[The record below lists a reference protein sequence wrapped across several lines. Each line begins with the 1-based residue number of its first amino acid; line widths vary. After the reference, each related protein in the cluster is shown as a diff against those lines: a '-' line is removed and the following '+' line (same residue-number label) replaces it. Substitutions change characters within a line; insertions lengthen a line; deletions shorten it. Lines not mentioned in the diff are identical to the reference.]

1 MLAPSAPGRPGNAHG
16 VGSEPAQPTAGWY
29 DATGLSGGA
38 ASSPAAAASGPAPDV
53 DGHPA
58 AGRPPLR
65 SSRPPGPH
73 ERVPR
78 TLDSSP
84 TAQAP
89 GAACAHSDG
98 GTAPSVS
105 AAAVRP
111 SDDAVRA
118 PVKAPGRPSSHER
131 TTTALGQS
139 QGASETADL
148 SRSDQLSPSG
158 SGPTRPADAPHL
170 AAGRPPSRSSRPP
183 APHERATEAPGPGL
197 PSSEVAATGHLS
209 QPFHTVSGFYD
220 EEDAIP
226 SVVCAATE
234 AATGAATEAAAGP
247 PTDPRGCSNTET
259 CKFLLDSAH
268 GSQRLRTLFD
278 TGASINIMSS
288 SVARRLGVLRF
299 AHQIRH
305 ESQAKQLVGA
315 YNGTLRTWL
324 ALHNLQVSQP
334 EGLVP
339 IPPASEVWVA
349 PGELPG
355 GIDLILGQPYL
366 TDQRASLNYNTEE
379 LRLFWPPTKN
389 SRGRTTHGP
398 PAPRLQRL
406 TCHRHDNSS
415 DLDWCFSLSSFRHFY
430 KKHVK
435 AQDDG
440 FAGAIYVSTT
450 NWNALQTLFG
460 DTHAADQA
468 MAVATTGCE
477 LPGTHPRDTSQT
489 PGATPAD
496 PADVLQTSSDS
507 LASYVAALPPDVQ
520 PEARDAVERILGTF
534 GALFLG
540 RDEPLP
546 TRDPDRPWP
555 ADAHARIPLID
566 PAGKP
571 PSLPLRRMSP
581 DKLRLLYEDMA
592 KLIDNGI
599 IRLSSSP
606 FGAPV
611 LYACSPSTGK
621 RRLCIDY
628 RMLNDLTVK
637 DTTPLPTIADLLAI
651 VGSKKATYFSVLDL
665 KAGYHQ
671 IPMAAADIHKTAF
684 KTRYGLFEFLVMP
697 FGLTNAPATF
707 SRVMNSLL
715 MPFLDDFVVA
725 YLDDILVFS
734 ETLEQH
740 EVHLQQVLGV
750 LENNGM
756 SLNLEKCKLFRN
768 EVTFLNFQLK
778 GGTVTVVPAYVE
790 ALRQFV
796 ATPPS
801 DKTGVRRFLGV
812 VNFYRQ
818 FIEKFAD
825 IAEPLIA
832 LTRGRVTFT
841 WTKHCQRAVEALV
854 DRLSTGPILRL
865 PEDEPYLVYTDASDV
880 AIGACL
886 MQRDNVSRKPMPIA
900 YFSRTL
906 QGAERRYAAFD
917 RELLAVLHAI
927 EHFRPHLE
935 SRSDT
940 VVFTDH
946 KPLVE
951 AIKAKDLSTN
961 DRHARW
967 ITRITSF
974 RVTVA
979 YVPGE
984 ENRVADFLS
993 RPPDTYVRLAPPGPP
1008 PAPAEQR
1015 DPHLDVV
1022 FLLPAVSQPARQNV
1036 LSEPSETDLSL
1047 MFRAATAHCEFYRA
1061 ALAARGSKVPNASE
1075 LNKQFFG
1082 VRFNELK
1089 VCPTTGFLFRLKPE
1103 REGLQHR
1110 QYIVPD
1116 DRDLRQR
1123 ILTEMHTTAFTGG
1136 HLGRDKL
1143 FQRIAQ
1149 TFWWPTMH
1157 ADAADF
1163 VKSCSVCQAVKPS
1176 NRATPGLLKPIPIPD
1191 RPMQCITMDFVGPL
1205 PRTPRQHEYVLTVV
1219 DRMSKFMLLLPLRD
1233 ITVESTVRALQRHYV
1248 AIWGLPANIV
1258 TDRGP
1263 QFMTNLWK
1271 TLWQALGTSLSFTA
1285 PYHPQADG
1293 QSERMNR
1300 TWKDMLRAFADREA
1314 RGTWDLLLPSIQHA
1328 FNSSVHAGSKTS
1340 PFEVLFGYASRVP
1353 ATIGFPQPTETVYLH
1368 AMEVYRK
1375 QAHRFLADYQKAMK
1389 ASADRHRRDVKYQV
1403 GDRVLVDATKQH
1415 LTDARGNPR
1424 HKLDGMWWGPYT
1436 VTEVWDRNPNAV
1448 RVDFDPT
1455 TTKAKHSVINVS
1467 HLRPFHGSHDREVD
1481 DAFSRLLTRSMAE
1494 ASGHASN
1501 DLANHR
1507 SLAASPAMRARASPP
1522 SAPSTSHTSHA
1533 SHASHASHTSHNS
1546 RTTPHPSRPSVM
1558 SSPPSS
1564 DWQSIT
1570 FDTNLLD
1577 GSSLST

>member
-1 MLAPSAPGRPGNAHG
+1 
-16 VGSEPAQPTAGWY
+16 V
-29 DATGLSGGA
+29 
-38 ASSPAAAASGPAPDV
+38 
-53 DGHPA
+53 
-58 AGRPPLR
+58 
-65 SSRPPGPH
+65 
-73 ERVPR
+73 
-78 TLDSSP
+78 
-84 TAQAP
+84 
-89 GAACAHSDG
+89 DG

-197 PSSEVAATGHLS
+197 PSSEVDATGHLTK
-209 QPFHTVSGFYD
+209 PFHTISGFYD
-220 EEDAIP
+220 ENDTIP
-226 SVVCAATE
+226 SVVCAAATE
-234 AATGAATEAAAGP
+234 AATEAAAGSP
-247 PTDPRGCSNTET
+247 ADTRGLSNTET

-268 GSQRLRTLFD
+268 GSHHFRTLFD
-278 TGASINIMSS
+278 TGASISIMSS
-288 SVARRLGVLRF
+288 SVARRLGILKF
-299 AHQIRH
+299 AHQVRH
-305 ESQAKQLVGA
+305 ESQAKRLVGA
-315 YNGTLRTWL
+315 YNGTLRTWVSV
-324 ALHNLQVSQP
+324 HNLKVSQP
-334 EGLVP
+334 DGFVP
-339 IPPASEVWVA
+339 IPNAREVWVA

-366 TDQRASLNYNTEE
+366 TEQRASLDYDAEE
-379 LRLFWPPTKN
+379 LRLFWPPPSRN
-389 SRGRTTHGP
+389 SSKDSTARGA
-398 PAPRLQRL
+398 PARRLQRL

-415 DLDWCFSLSSFRHFY
+415 DMDWCFSLSSFLHFY
-430 KKHVK
+430 NKEVK
-435 AQDDG
+435 GQNEG
-440 FAGAIYVSTT
+440 FAGAIYVTAAD
-450 NWNALQTLFG
+450 WKALQTLFG
-460 DTHAADQA
+460 DASAADRA
-468 MAVATTGCE
+468 MAVSATDCE
-477 LPGTHPRDTSQT
+477 PSETIHRGT
-489 PGATPAD
+489 PGNPGSTPAAPTDVPPTSRD
-496 PADVLQTSSDS
+496 P
-507 LASYVAALPPDVQ
+507 LASYVAALPPGIQ
-520 PEARDAVERILGTF
+520 PAARDAVERILGTF

-540 RDEPLP
+540 KDDPLP
-546 TRDPDRPWP
+546 KRDPDRPWP

-566 PAGKP
+566 PTGKP
-571 PSLPLRRMSP
+571 PSLPLRRMRP
-581 DKLRLLYEDMA
+581 DMLRLLYEDMA
-592 KLIDNGI
+592 KLVDGGI

-628 RMLNDLTVK
+628 RLLNDLTIK

-665 KAGYHQ
+665 KSGYHQ
-671 IPMAAADIHKTAF
+671 IPMAAEDIHKTAF

-715 MPFLDDFVVA
+715 MPFLDQFVVA

-740 EVHLQQVLGV
+740 EAHLRQVLGV

-756 SLNLEKCKLFRN
+756 SLNLDKCKLFQT
-768 EVTFLNFQLK
+768 EVTFLNYRLK

-790 ALRQFV
+790 AVRQFV
-796 ATPPS
+796 TSPPS

-818 FIEKFAD
+818 FIAQFAD

-832 LTRGRVTFT
+832 LTRGRVKFA
-841 WTKHCQRAVEALV
+841 WTTPCQRAVEALV

-865 PEDEPYLVYTDASDV
+865 PEDKPYLVYTDASDV

-886 MQRDNVSRKPMPIA
+886 MQRDALSRKPMPIA

-951 AIKAKDLSTN
+951 AIRAKDLTTN

-967 ITRITSF
+967 ISRITSF

-979 YVPGE
+979 YIPGE
-984 ENRVADFLS
+984 ENRVADLLS
-993 RPPDTYVRLAPPGPP
+993 RPPDTFVRLAPPGPP

-1015 DPHLDVV
+1015 DPELDVV
-1022 FLLPAVSQPARQNV
+1022 FLLPAASQPARRDV

-1047 MFRAATAHCEFYRA
+1047 MFRAATTRCGFYRA
-1061 ALAARGSKVPNASE
+1061 ALAARRSKVPNSAV
-1075 LNKQFFG
+1075 LNQQFFG
-1082 VRFNELK
+1082 VRFDELR
-1089 VCPTTGFLFRLKPE
+1089 VCPTTGFLFRLKSE

-1110 QYIVPD
+1110 QYIVPGD
-1116 DRDLRQR
+1116 QELRQR

-1143 FQRIAQ
+1143 VHRIAQ
-1149 TFWWPTMH
+1149 TFWWPNMH

-1163 VKSCSVCQAVKPS
+1163 VKRCHVCQAVKPS
-1176 NRATPGLLKPIPIPD
+1176 NRAMPGLLTPLPIPD

-1219 DRMSKFMLLLPLRD
+1219 DRMSKFLLLIPLRD

-1258 TDRGP
+1258 TDRGT
-1263 QFMTNLWK
+1263 QFMANLWK
-1271 TLWQALGTSLSFTA
+1271 DLWQALGTSLSFTA
-1285 PYHPQADG
+1285 PYHPEADG

-1353 ATIGFPQPTETVYLH
+1353 AAIGFPQPADKVYRH
-1368 AMEVYRK
+1368 AMEVYRE
-1375 QAHRFLADYQKAMK
+1375 QAKRFLAEYQAAMK
-1389 ASADRHRRDVKYQV
+1389 ASADRHRRDVTYRV
-1403 GDRVLVDATKQH
+1403 GDRVLVNASKQH
-1415 LTDARGNPR
+1415 LTDAKGNPR
-1424 HKLDGMWWGPYT
+1424 NKLDALWWGPYT
-1436 VTEVWDRNPNAV
+1436 VTEVWEKTPNAV
-1448 RVDFDPT
+1448 RVDFDPMHP
-1455 TTKAKHSVINVS
+1455 KAKHNVINVS
-1467 HLRPFHGSHDREVD
+1467 HLRPFHGAHDHEVD

-1494 ASGHASN
+1494 ASGNASN

-1507 SLAASPAMRARASPP
+1507 SLAASPAMRTRASPP
-1522 SAPSTSHTSHA
+1522 SAPSSSHTSHTSHT
-1533 SHASHASHTSHNS
+1533 SHSSHNS
-1546 RTTPHPSRPSVM
+1546 RTMPGPSRPSVVP
-1558 SSPPSS
+1558 SPLSS
-1564 DWQSIT
+1564 DWDSFT
-1570 FDTNLLD
+1570 FGTSPIDWTSD
-1577 GSSLST
+1577 SA